1 MTPVW
6 VDWIRNGTLFSIL
19 VVCITALVRFGRME
33 QKITDVMYTNQ
44 LIRGDLKQISE
55 DQAVIRD
62 RLTVVEGDVKH
73 LYK

>member
-1 MTPVW
+1 
-6 VDWIRNGTLFSIL
+6 
-19 VVCITALVRFGRME
+19 ME